1 MSDQNVTRRN
11 FMVRAII
18 AIGAFIGAAVAVPLA
33 GFGILPVLRKKEP
46 EWSDAGTAADLAM
59 NEPQERR
66 FFQTVKSGWQE
77 ERVERTV
84 WLVKKPD
91 GSVTAFSP
99 NCPHLGCGYRW
110 FGQDRQ
116 FKCPCHASIFDIDGK
131 VLAGPAPRA
140 LDTIATKID
149 DGKVLVKFEV
159 FQVGTTKKAAA

>member
-1 MSDQNVTRRN
+1 MSEQDVTRRN
-11 FMVRAII
+11 FMIRTII
-18 AIGAFIGAAVAVPLA
+18 GIGAVIGAALAVPLA

-46 EWSDAGTAADLAM
+46 DWSDAGTAADLLTD
-59 NEPQERR
+59 EPQERR
-66 FFQTVKSGWQE
+66 FFQAIKSGWQE

-84 WLVKKPD
+84 WLVKKAD

-110 FGQDRQ
+110 FGQDKQ

-140 LDTIATKID
+140 LDSLPAKIES
-149 DGKVLVKFEV
+149 GKVLVKFEI
-159 FQVGTTKKAAA
+159 FQVGTTKKATA